1 MIEKRFNELYNRAF
15 EKHYH
20 TFTEFLNLEE
30 QSILISSYLP
40 STKFGGYSLAERIIA
55 GFGDDVRKSDF
66 PIVCLCISPVNK
78 KFSDKLTH
86 RDYLGAVMN
95 LGIKREMLGDIIVD
109 ENCAYL
115 FCLSQIS
122 EYITDNLRRIRHT
135 TVKTELIDTL
145 PEDLISQ
152 PESCETIVSSLRIDV
167 LVSAVYKLSRNETSK
182 LFSCGK
188 IFVNSKLTENA
199 SYTVKD
205 DDIISVRGFGRFTF
219 LQQLRKTKKD
229 RIVIEIIKY

>member
-20 TFTEFLNLEE
+20 TFTEFLNLDE
-30 QSILISSYLP
+30 QSILISTYLP
-40 STKFGGYSLAERIIA
+40 CTKFGGYHLAERIIA
-55 GFGDDVRKSDF
+55 GFGENIQENDF
-66 PIVCLCISPVNK
+66 PIVCLKISPVNK

-86 RDYLGAVMN
+86 RDYLGAIMN
-95 LGIKREMLGDIIVD
+95 LGIKRELLGDIIVS
-109 ENCAYL
+109 ESNAYL

-122 EYITDNLRRIRHT
+122 EYIADNLRRIRHT
-135 TVKTELIDTL
+135 TIKTELVDTL
-145 PEDLISQ
+145 PEDAVSQ
-152 PESCETIVSSLRIDV
+152 PEGCEIVVSSLRIDV
-167 LVSAVYKLSRNETSK
+167 LVSAVYKLSRNEASK
-182 LFSCGK
+182 LFSSGK

-229 RIVIEIIKY
+229 RIVIEILKY